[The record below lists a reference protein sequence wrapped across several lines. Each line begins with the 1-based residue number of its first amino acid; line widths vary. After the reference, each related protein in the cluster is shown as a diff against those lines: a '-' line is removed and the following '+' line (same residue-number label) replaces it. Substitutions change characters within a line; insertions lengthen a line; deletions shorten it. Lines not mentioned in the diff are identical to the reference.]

1 MARHTSACG
10 DRARYIQ
17 RLCHRELRWK
27 EAVIAL
33 ATACGATIE
42 AAIAEQIIAAGM
54 AVAGLIGVVTKDK
67 TETKKEDSD
76 NG

>member
-1 MARHTSACG
+1 MFK
-10 DRARYIQ
+10 YILN
-17 RLCHRELRWK
+17 RLTERSTWLG
-27 EAVIAL
+27 VIAL
-33 ATACGATIE
+33 ATVCGATIE

-54 AVAGLIGVVTKDK
+54 AVAGLIGVVTKDT

>member
-1 MARHTSACG
+1 MFK
-10 DRARYIQ
+10 YILN
-17 RLCHRELRWK
+17 RLTERSTWLG
-27 EAVIAL
+27 VIAL

-67 TETKKEDSD
+67 TETKKEDSN

>member
-1 MARHTSACG
+1 MFK
-10 DRARYIQ
+10 YILN
-17 RLCHRELRWK
+17 RLTERSTWLG
-27 EAVIAL
+27 VIAL
-33 ATACGATIE
+33 ATACGATSE

-67 TETKKEDSD
+67 TETQKEDSD

>member
-1 MARHTSACG
+1 MFK
-10 DRARYIQ
+10 YILN
-17 RLCHRELRWK
+17 RLTERSTWLGI
-27 EAVIAL
+27 IAL

-42 AAIAEQIIAAGM
+42 AAIAEQIIAAGR

>member
-1 MARHTSACG
+1 MFK
-10 DRARYIQ
+10 YILN
-17 RLCHRELRWK
+17 RLTERSTWLG
-27 EAVIAL
+27 VIAL

-42 AAIAEQIIAAGM
+42 VAIAEQIIAAGM

>member
-1 MARHTSACG
+1 MFK
-10 DRARYIQ
+10 YILN
-17 RLCHRELRWK
+17 RLTERSTWLGI
-27 EAVIAL
+27 IAL
-33 ATACGATIE
+33 ATAGGAVIE

>member
-1 MARHTSACG
+1 MFK
-10 DRARYIQ
+10 YILN
-17 RLCHRELRWK
+17 RLTERSTWLGF
-27 EAVIAL
+27 IAL

>member
-1 MARHTSACG
+1 MFK
-10 DRARYIQ
+10 YILN
-17 RLCHRELRWK
+17 RLTERSTWLGI
-27 EAVIAL
+27 IAL
-33 ATACGATIE
+33 ATAGGAVIE

-67 TETKKEDSD
+67 TEPKKEDPD

>member
-1 MARHTSACG
+1 M
-10 DRARYIQ
+10 YILN
-17 RLCHRELRWK
+17 RLTERSTWLG
-27 EAVIAL
+27 VIAL

-42 AAIAEQIIAAGM
+42 AAIAEQIIVAGM

>member
-1 MARHTSACG
+1 MFK
-10 DRARYIQ
+10 YILN
-17 RLCHRELRWK
+17 RLTERSTWLG
-27 EAVIAL
+27 VIAL

-42 AAIAEQIIAAGM
+42 APIAEQIIAAGM

>member
-1 MARHTSACG
+1 MFK
-10 DRARYIQ
+10 YILN
-17 RLCHRELRWK
+17 RLTERSTWLG
-27 EAVIAL
+27 VIAL

-67 TETKKEDSD
+67 TETITIPQRRSFMPLWDGNE
-76 NG
+76 

>member
-1 MARHTSACG
+1 MFK
-10 DRARYIQ
+10 YILN
-17 RLCHRELRWK
+17 RLTERSTWLG
-27 EAVIAL
+27 VIAL

-42 AAIAEQIIAAGM
+42 AAIAEQSIAAGM

>member
-1 MARHTSACG
+1 MFK
-10 DRARYIQ
+10 YIHN
-17 RLCHRELRWK
+17 RLTEYSTWLG
-27 EAVIAL
+27 VILL

>member
-1 MARHTSACG
+1 MFK
-10 DRARYIQ
+10 YIIN
-17 RLCHRELRWK
+17 RLTERSTWLGI
-27 EAVIAL
+27 IAL
-33 ATACGATIE
+33 ATAGGAVIE

>member
-1 MARHTSACG
+1 MFK
-10 DRARYIQ
+10 YILN
-17 RLCHRELRWK
+17 RLTERSTWLGI
-27 EAVIAL
+27 IAL
-33 ATACGATIE
+33 ATAGGSVIE

-54 AVAGLIGVVTKDK
+54 AVAGLVGVVTKDK

>member
-1 MARHTSACG
+1 MFK
-10 DRARYIQ
+10 YILN
-17 RLCHRELRWK
+17 RLTERSTWLG
-27 EAVIAL
+27 VIAL

-42 AAIAEQIIAAGM
+42 AAIAEHIIAAGM
-54 AVAGLIGVVTKDK
+54 AVAGLIGVVTKDR

>member
-1 MARHTSACG
+1 MFK
-10 DRARYIQ
+10 YILN
-17 RLCHRELRWK
+17 RLTERSTWLG
-27 EAVIAL
+27 VIAL
-33 ATACGATIE
+33 ATASGATIE

>member
-1 MARHTSACG
+1 MFK
-10 DRARYIQ
+10 YILN
-17 RLCHRELRWK
+17 RLTERSTWLGI
-27 EAVIAL
+27 IAL
-33 ATACGATIE
+33 ATAGGAVIE

-54 AVAGLIGVVTKDK
+54 AVAGLIGVITKDK